1 MVYVL
6 HIEMDGFFMQRCHKG
21 SKSYSKHIKHT
32 SPSLCSRGLSADFCA
47 MQDTG
52 EAMDAAEDA
61 ADAVEHVA
69 DMAEDDD
76 RPASQS
82 SVGDVPIPKRG
93 NHQLF
98 THTLP

>member
-1 MVYVL
+1 
-6 HIEMDGFFMQRCHKG
+6 MQDVTKARNLRA
-21 SKSYSKHIKHT
+21 STSSRLHT
-32 SPSLCSRGLSADFCA
+32 SPSLCSRDLSADCCA
-47 MQDTG
+47 VQDTG

-82 SVGDVPIPKRG
+82 SVGDVPIPKQG
-93 NHQLF
+93 EHQLL
-98 THTLP
+98 THSLPRNLRAGT

>member
-1 MVYVL
+1 MQTVL
-6 HIEMDGFFMQRCHKG
+6 GPLFVPAKISWAD
-21 SKSYSKHIKHT
+21 
-32 SPSLCSRGLSADFCA
+32 CSAV
-47 MQDTG
+47 QDTG

-93 NHQLF
+93 DRQLL
-98 THTLP
+98 TQSLPSSFELKPRQADLQMAVFPT